1 MTGSMSLQVLLGD
14 AVTMMTPLLFAA
26 LGGLFT
32 ELAGMLNIALEG
44 LIMIGAF
51 AGVVAAAKSGSLLVG
66 VAAGM
71 VAGMAAALLY
81 GLVSLKL
88 KANEFIA
95 GLATNLFAAGLTV
108 VLSEQVYKTKG
119 VVPFDI
125 PALPRLELPIMRGI
139 PVLGELL
146 FHHDVL
152 VYASWAAVLLAWVFI
167 YKTPA
172 GMRLRATGSSPKA
185 IAALGLKSDR
195 YRMGAIL
202 ASGAACGLAG
212 CHLSFRLA
220 AYVPNV
226 SSGRGWIAL
235 VAIYLGG
242 RKPLGIFAACLL
254 FATAE
259 SFSNFAQGFLM
270 VPPDFIL
277 ALPYVATLAALIAGA
292 VVKKA
297 RDVYRQD

>member
-1 MTGSMSLQVLLGD
+1 MGGSMNMLVLLGD

-32 ELAGMLNIALEG
+32 ELSGTLNIALEG
-44 LIMIGAF
+44 LMMIGAF
-51 AGVVAAAKSGSLLVG
+51 AGVVAAAQSGSLLVG

-108 VLSEQVYKTKG
+108 VVSEQVYKTKG

-125 PALPRLELPIMRGI
+125 PALPQLSSPLLRGI

-146 FHHDVL
+146 FHHDMM
-152 VYASWAAVLLAWVFI
+152 VYASWAAVGLAWLFL
-167 YKTPA
+167 YKTPV

-185 IAALGLKSDR
+185 IASLGLKADR
-195 YRMGAIL
+195 YRLGAIL
-202 ASGAACGLAG
+202 ASGAACGIAG

-242 RKPLGIFAACLL
+242 RKPLGILAACLL
-254 FATAE
+254 FAGAE
-259 SFSNFAQGFLM
+259 SFSNFAQGFLK

-277 ALPYVATLAALIAGA
+277 ALPYIVTLAALIAGA
-292 VVKKA
+292 FVRKL
-297 RDVYRQD
+297 RG

>member
-1 MTGSMSLQVLLGD
+1 MNLQVLLGD

-32 ELAGMLNIALEG
+32 ELSGMLNIALEG

-51 AGVVAAAKSGSLLVG
+51 AGVVAASQSGSLLVG
-66 VAAGM
+66 AA
-71 VAGMAAALLY
+71 AGMAAGMTVALLY

-108 VLSEQVYKTKG
+108 VVSEQVFATKG

-125 PALPRLELPIMRGI
+125 PALPALDVPFLRGI
-139 PVLGELL
+139 PVLGEVL
-146 FHHDVL
+146 FHHDSM
-152 VYASWAAVLLAWVFI
+152 VYASWVAVFLSWVFI
-167 YKTPA
+167 YKTPS

-185 IAALGLKSDR
+185 MASLGLGSDR
-195 YRMGAIL
+195 YRLGAIL

-254 FATAE
+254 FATTE
-259 SFSNFAQGFLM
+259 SFSNFAQGFLK

-277 ALPYVATLAALIAGA
+277 ALPYIVTLAALIAGA
-292 VVKKA
+292 VVMKTKGSNS
-297 RDVYRQD
+297 RS

>member
-1 MTGSMSLQVLLGD
+1 MPGSLNLPVLLGD

-32 ELAGMLNIALEG
+32 ELSGMLNIALEG
-44 LIMIGAF
+44 LILIGAF
-51 AGVVAAAKSGSLLVG
+51 AGVVAAAQSGSLLVG
-66 VAAGM
+66 VVAGM

-95 GLATNLFAAGLTV
+95 GLATNLFASGLTV

-119 VVPFDI
+119 VIPFDV
-125 PALPRLELPIMRGI
+125 PALPQLSSPFLSAI
-139 PVLGELL
+139 PVLGTVL
-146 FHHDVL
+146 FNHDIL
-152 VYASWAAVLLAWVFI
+152 VYGSWVAVFLTWVFM
-167 YKTPA
+167 YRTPA

-185 IAALGLKSDR
+185 IASLGLSADR
-195 YRMGAIL
+195 YRLGAIL
-202 ASGAACGLAG
+202 VSGAACGLAG

-242 RKPLGIFAACLL
+242 RKPLGIMAACLL

-259 SFSNFAQGFLM
+259 SFSNFAQGFM
-270 VPPDFIL
+270 SVPPDFIL
-277 ALPYVATLAALIAGA
+277 AIPYIVTLAALIAGA

-297 RDVYRQD
+297 RS

>member
-1 MTGSMSLQVLLGD
+1 MGGSMNLLVLLGD

-32 ELAGMLNIALEG
+32 ELSGTLNIALEG
-44 LIMIGAF
+44 LMMIGAF
-51 AGVVAAAKSGSLLVG
+51 AGVVAAAQSGSLLVG

-71 VAGMAAALLY
+71 AAGMAAALLY

-108 VLSEQVYKTKG
+108 VVSEQVYKTKG

-125 PALPRLELPIMRGI
+125 PALPQLSSPFLRGI

-146 FHHDVL
+146 FRHDVL
-152 VYASWAAVLLAWVFI
+152 VYASWAAVGLAWLFI

-185 IAALGLKSDR
+185 IASLGLKADR
-195 YRMGAIL
+195 YRLGAIL
-202 ASGAACGLAG
+202 ASGAACGIAG

-242 RKPLGIFAACLL
+242 RKPVGILAACLL
-254 FATAE
+254 FAGAE
-259 SFSNFAQGFLM
+259 SFSNFAQGFLE

-277 ALPYVATLAALIAGA
+277 ALPYIVTLAALITGA
-292 VVKKA
+292 LVRKL
-297 RDVYRQD
+297 RG